1 MKTANFKFVSKT
13 GATGYGK
20 VTLNDDDKISI
31 TEISFDRAVSSATK
45 SQLKEYA
52 NKIVA
57 LDFPSDMC
65 YNFKSTE
72 NSGGLIASLFNN
84 TQDLRLIYLDKTK
97 EWAKSAFNQILI
109 QYNWSIN
116 DWCKYFNIEAVDNK
130 FPKNFYNTNKAKIY
144 DTLKTQITTVVK
156 MGQDVYISTAIK
168 EAEIHY
174 KNSIIKLAS
183 RLNNKGIND
192 ETPYTITNTS
202 LGQNFECLITSGN
215 VIVKAWTIIASGE
228 VQRPHYRYLVK

>member
-1 MKTANFKFVSKT
+1 MKTANFKFISKT

-20 VTLNDDDKISI
+20 VILKDDDKISI
-31 TEISFDRAVSSATK
+31 TEISFDRTVSAATK

-57 LDFPSDMC
+57 LDFPPDMC

-72 NSGGLIASLFNN
+72 NYVDLITSLFQN
-84 TQDLRLIYLDKTK
+84 TQDLKLTYLDKTK
-97 EWAKSAFNQILI
+97 EWAKSEFNQIFT
-109 QYNWSIN
+109 QYSWTIN
-116 DWCKYFNIEAVDNK
+116 DWCKYFNIETVDNK
-130 FPKNFYNTNKAKIY
+130 FPKNFYNTSKAKIY
-144 DTLKTQITTVVK
+144 DTLKTQITTVIK
-156 MGQDVYISTAIK
+156 MGQDAYILKAVK
-168 EAEIHY
+168 EAETHY

-192 ETPYTITNTS
+192 ETPYIITNTS

-215 VIVKAWTIIASGE
+215 VRVKAWTIIASGE